1 MKVKTGSL
9 ISIYLDFLVWV
20 YLFRLFLTFS
30 YARFFLK
37 KQDFHKNHQAEI
49 GKKLRKAKQHPEAE
63 LLTKMFK

>member
-30 YARFFLK
+30 YTRFFLK
-37 KQDFHKNHQAEI
+37 KAR
-49 GKKLRKAKQHPEAE
+49 LS
-63 LLTKMFK
+63 